1 MKKGW
6 RQQVMQPALD
16 EDEWQ
21 ELQEERQNLVDEI
34 RALKRAKD
42 EDTYIEIGLDLEIE
56 LAVVEEQLKRPK
68 ADYAPFSF
76 RSFEHVR

>member
-1 MKKGW
+1 
-6 RQQVMQPALD
+6 MQPALD

-42 EDTYIEIGLDLEIE
+42 EDTGQTQTQSVDFLE
-56 LAVVEEQLKRPK
+56 
-68 ADYAPFSF
+68 
-76 RSFEHVR
+76 HWN